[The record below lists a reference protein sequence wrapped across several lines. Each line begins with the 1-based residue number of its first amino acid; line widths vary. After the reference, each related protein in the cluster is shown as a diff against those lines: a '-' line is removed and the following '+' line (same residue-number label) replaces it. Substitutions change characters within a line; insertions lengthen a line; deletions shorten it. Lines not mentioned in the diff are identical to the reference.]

1 MDFLDLE
8 LWKQIVRGIILGA
21 LLISGLFISIID
33 FKKRIIPNSLVVLW
47 LVLGVVNL
55 FTLGSYEEMIFP
67 YISQYANEL
76 SPLVDFQTVKN
87 KLSSIIGKSEEKCS
101 KHEKRLKASFIGKE
115 SIVTALGDYN
125 DLANYSDWFRFV
137 LHDSFATTYYA
148 TAIANIITEKSGVP
162 TFFNDLMS
170 GVKGETC
177 NLELLSGHTNVW
189 KIKRR

>member
-67 YISQYANEL
+67 AICFGIFFVLGIVLFFLLGE
-76 SPLVDFQTVKN
+76 N
-87 KLSSIIGKSEEKCS
+87 KIGGGDAKLMMTLGAFMITMS
-101 KHEKRLKASFIGKE
+101 HVFMFAIVSF
-115 SIVTALGDYN
+115 VTALIVFIIAKVKGIKSVP
-125 DLANYSDWFRFV
+125 AGPVYSFSSIVPFAFCSFPWYVGVATTLIFLSVFLTSSFV
-137 LHDSFATTYYA
+137 LYKKD
-148 TAIANIITEKSGVP
+148 
-162 TFFNDLMS
+162 
-170 GVKGETC
+170 
-177 NLELLSGHTNVW
+177 
-189 KIKRR
+189 KIEPFEMVS